1 MISVY
6 QDEFENISKVNNV
19 IPLATNVSHHTEA
32 SQSIC
37 RANQLVPIRW
47 GILVFN
53 GLTWNWKL
61 QMLLKRDP
69 WQVFFYEFCVI
80 IQSSFIIQFHRSPS
94 GDSFWHKTNM
104 LILFTI
110 QQYLHS
116 KNFHW
121 HRFHLFLITLK
132 LDEFTRRCS
141 VIKGILKHFSEF
153 TGKHLRLHPLL
164 VKL

>member
-6 QDEFENISKVNNV
+6 QHEFENISKVSNV

-37 RANQLVPIRW
+37 RANQLVSIRW

-53 GLTWNWKL
+53 GLTWNWKS

-80 IQSSFIIQFHRSPS
+80 IQSSFIIQFHRSPPV
-94 GDSFWHKTNM
+94 DSFWHKANK
-104 LILFTI
+104 LIYSLFSNIYTATTFI
-110 QQYLHS
+110 DIAFIYFWS
-116 KNFHW
+116 
-121 HRFHLFLITLK
+121 
-132 LDEFTRRCS
+132 
-141 VIKGILKHFSEF
+141 
-153 TGKHLRLHPLL
+153 PLSL
-164 VKL
+164 MNLPEGVLL